1 MTADEFLNQL
11 NHDDIVAAI
20 KSAEAKTSGEIRVF
34 ISHKQ
39 RADALDAA
47 QRRFAKL
54 GMTKTRERN
63 AVLIYVA
70 PLTRKFAVVGDTGV
84 HTKCGEPFWKE
95 LAAVMETHFR
105 KGEFTQG
112 ILRGIDRA
120 GDLLAQHFPRK
131 PDDQN
136 ELPDSV
142 ATDE

>member
-1 MTADEFLNQL
+1 MTPDEFLNQL

-20 KSAEAKTSGEIRVF
+20 KSAESKTSGEIRVF
-34 ISHKQ
+34 ISHKH
-39 RADALDAA
+39 RTDALAAA

-70 PLTRKFAVVGDTGV
+70 PLAKKFAIIGDAAV
-84 HTKCGEPFWKE
+84 HAKCGEPFWKE
-95 LAAVMETHFR
+95 VAAAMEKHFR

-112 ILRGIDRA
+112 IIEAIRRA
-120 GDLLAQHFPRK
+120 GELLAKHFPPK
-131 PDDQN
+131 SGDCN

-142 ATDE
+142 ETDK

>member
-1 MTADEFLNQL
+1 MTPDEFLNQL

-20 KSAEAKTSGEIRVF
+20 KSAESKTSGEIRVF

-39 RADALDAA
+39 RADALAAA

-70 PLTRKFAVVGDTGV
+70 PLARKFAIIGDVAV
-84 HTKCGEPFWKE
+84 HAKCGEPFWKE
-95 LAAVMETHFR
+95 VAAAMETRFR

-112 ILRGIDRA
+112 IIEGVTRA
-120 GDLLAQHFPRK
+120 GELLAQHFPGK
-131 PDDQN
+131 PDDRN

-142 ATDE
+142 ETDK